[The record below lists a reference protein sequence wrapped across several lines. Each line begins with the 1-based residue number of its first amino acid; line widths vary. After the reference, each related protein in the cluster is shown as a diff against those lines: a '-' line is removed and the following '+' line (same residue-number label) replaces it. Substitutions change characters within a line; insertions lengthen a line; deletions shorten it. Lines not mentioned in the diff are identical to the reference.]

1 MSLYRVVERS
11 GQKTLDNLAGA
22 TRGEGCPL
30 GSIITYYSDTLPNE
44 NWLFCDGSTF
54 DTTKYPALYLLLGDD
69 KVPNMNKIIRYDYEN
84 PQTFPGNGEINWT
97 ATSDGL
103 FYPFPYANSGNAY
116 SASITIN
123 GETYNDILS
132 QANSNYNNTVFE
144 LKKGDVIRMYGT
156 WSSRTNA
163 VFIPAITCNC
173 IIKATSNMSESE
185 SAAIIATLESKIG
198 SVIKSDIHDM
208 GANPITWGSGNYN
221 FAFERTVPIGKYRVH
236 ALIPNDSNGATTWSI
251 MIHRGDVSTSYEDIT
266 GWTTGWDV
274 LVGNTDRGNLEGEGI
289 ISGGNH
295 KGTII
300 ECGTMIVNTPLTHLR
315 VGATTTTNISAP
327 NNVQIIL
334 ERII

>member
-1 MSLYRVVERS
+1 MGLYKVVERS

-30 GSIITYYSDTLPNE
+30 GSIIAYPSDTLPND

-54 DTTKYPALYLLLGDD
+54 DETKYPALYLLLGSNT
-69 KVPNMNKIIRYDYEN
+69 VPKMNKIIKYDYTN

-103 FYPFPYANSGNAY
+103 FYPKNYTSSENAY
-116 SASITIN
+116 SAYITIN
-123 GETYNDILS
+123 GVTYPIGS
-132 QANSNYNNTVFE
+132 GNSNYNDAVFE
-144 LKKGDVIRMYGT
+144 LKKGDVIRMYGDWT
-156 WSSRTNA
+156 ARTDA
-163 VFIPAITCNC
+163 RFIPAITCNC

-185 SAAIIATLESKIG
+185 AAAIIATLESKIG

-208 GANPITWGSGNYN
+208 GSNPITWASGNYN

-236 ALIPNDSNGATTWSI
+236 ALIPNESNGAATWSI

-289 ISGGNH
+289 VSSGNH

-300 ECGTMIVNTPLTHLR
+300 ECGTMIVNTPLTHLK
-315 VGATTTTNISAP
+315 VGATTTANITAP